1 MTLNT
6 YELTSIYKN
15 VDTRFQIT
23 CILRS
28 AIDRYI
34 PGAFGED
41 SLVPSCT
48 YIITC
53 ITLMFLWNVN
63 YVKLLLLMQ
72 WLLYFDYYTAYV
84 VILDMTSSTPER
96 FRRSGFGVCQIGI
109 RALFIVS

>member
-1 MTLNT
+1 MR
-6 YELTSIYKN
+6 IYTN
-15 VDTRFQIT
+15 DTKYLWTHQHYKMLILAFKIT

-53 ITLMFLWNVN
+53 ITLMSL
-63 YVKLLLLMQ
+63 
-72 WLLYFDYYTAYV
+72 
-84 VILDMTSSTPER
+84 
-96 FRRSGFGVCQIGI
+96 
-109 RALFIVS
+109 